1 MKDHQK
7 AVHTTSANNEGTIGW
22 WKREPW
28 KNYILEDHTSS
39 LCVALLTFTEDVS
52 RESAVFRASKALQKE
67 INSKEKCKVSLTWM
81 LGMIFCLWKPWSK
94 IALEVNSVFPLAQQ
108 TKLTQFYN
116 ENFLLSNSVLMESRM
131 TNLVPSTMVS
141 WILSAT
147 VTSTRVDL
155 SIKRLS
161 NAKGQGQALAN
172 FFL

>member
-1 MKDHQK
+1 MKHHQK

-22 WKREPW
+22 WKRELW
-28 KNYILEDHTSS
+28 KNYILEDHASS

-52 RESAVFRASKALQKE
+52 QESAVFRASNALQEE
-67 INSKEKCKVSLTWM
+67 IYSKEKSLTWM

-155 SIKRLS
+155 GTERLS

>member
-22 WKREPW
+22 WKRELW
-28 KNYILEDHTSS
+28 KNYILEDHASS

-52 RESAVFRASKALQKE
+52 QESAVFRASNALQEE

-108 TKLTQFYN
+108 TQVD
-116 ENFLLSNSVLMESRM
+116 NFLLSNSVLMESRM

-155 SIKRLS
+155 STERLS

>member
-1 MKDHQK
+1 MTISTLKWK
-7 AVHTTSANNEGTIGW
+7 TTKKLSTPPLPIMRAQLGDGSV
-22 WKREPW
+22 
-28 KNYILEDHTSS
+28 SS
-39 LCVALLTFTEDVS
+39 LYVALLTFTEDVS
-52 RESAVFRASKALQKE
+52 QESAVFRASKALQEE

-116 ENFLLSNSVLMESRM
+116 KNFLLSNSVLMESRM

-155 SIKRLS
+155 STERLS
-161 NAKGQGQALAN
+161 NAKGQGQGQALAN

>member
-22 WKREPW
+22 WKRELW
-28 KNYILEDHTSS
+28 KNYILEDHASS

-52 RESAVFRASKALQKE
+52 QESAVFRASNALQEE
-67 INSKEKCKVSLTWM
+67 IYSKEKCKVSLTWM

-155 SIKRLS
+155 STERLS